1 MKIKTK
7 LLLGFGLLFVVVVF
21 FGIVSIYYIEDI
33 SEYSKTTVKN
43 NYETLTFT
51 RDMRAVIDEN
61 DLPLSTA
68 ASTAFDNAL
77 KKQEHN
83 ITEPGEKEATAGVR
97 KAFNEIIDPG
107 SALTAKQQAERAARF
122 QLKTIEGL
130 NMKAIVQKNNYIHDT
145 VSKATF
151 YLGGIVFVT
160 FLILFVFIINFPGF
174 ILNPLNQFID
184 GVHDIR
190 EKNYD
195 VRLEFKTGDEFAAL
209 AVEFNEM
216 AANLG
221 EQENKSLTKAISAE
235 NQVKI
240 LMEQMQAAVIGLS
253 EKQEILFI
261 NREARKILKI
271 DDKPVNGLPI
281 HDVVKS
287 SNLLSTILE
296 AKDGERGVR
305 LSLDGKA
312 SKYHIKKFEIVV
324 PNLKPKPFDTL
335 QFSGYT
341 AGMIYLIKSV
351 EQPEPDS
358 VKPV

>member
-43 NYETLTFT
+43 NYQTLTFA
-51 RDMRAVIDEN
+51 RDMRAVLDEN
-61 DLPLSTA
+61 DLPLSA
-68 ASTAFDNAL
+68 AAAAAFDNAL
-77 KKQEHN
+77 KKQENN

-97 KAFNEIIDPG
+97 KAFSDITDQQSG
-107 SALTAKQQAERAARF
+107 LAQKQQAERTARL

-195 VRLEFKTGDEFAAL
+195 ARLEFNTGDEFAAL
-209 AVEFNEM
+209 AREFNAM
-216 AANLG
+216 AAGLS
-221 EQENKSLTKAISAE
+221 EQENASLTKIIAGE
-235 NQVKI
+235 NQLKI
-240 LMEQMQAAVIGLS
+240 VIEEMNAPVFGLN
-253 EKQEILFI
+253 EKQEVLFM
-261 NREARKILKI
+261 NTKARAILKV

-281 HDVVKS
+281 RDVVKS
-287 SNLLSTILE
+287 INLLTSILE
-296 AKDGERGVR
+296 SKDGERGVR
-305 LSLDGKA
+305 LSHDGQA
-312 SKYHIKKFEIVV
+312 SKYQVKKFEIVV
-324 PNLKPKPFDTL
+324 PNLKPKPFETL
-335 QFSGYT
+335 QFASYA
-341 AGMIYLIKSV
+341 AGMIYLLKNI
-351 EQPEPDS
+351 EDAQPDT
-358 VKPV
+358 VKAV